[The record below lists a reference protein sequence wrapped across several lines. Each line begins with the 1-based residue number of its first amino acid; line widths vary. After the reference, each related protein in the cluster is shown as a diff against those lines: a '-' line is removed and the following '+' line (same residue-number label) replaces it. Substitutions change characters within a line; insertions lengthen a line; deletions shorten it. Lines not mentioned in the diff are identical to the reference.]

1 MQTAVFTNNSSIS
14 QKPSELPTLRVTK
27 MTSKSNPKIGS
38 PYAETIVISNEGIRN
53 IYEWT
58 TDYDRA

>member
-1 MQTAVFTNNSSIS
+1 
-14 QKPSELPTLRVTK
+14 